1 MKYRCFDMKHGEKKK
16 KKIRR
21 LIIILLVFLGLSVW
35 SWVPFRE
42 NFKVSLKD
50 EGSYGIRMVLITDL
64 HSCYYGKGQKS
75 LISKIEKE
83 EPDMVMLGGDI
94 FDDKLGDKNA
104 ELLLQSLADKY
115 PCFYVTGNHE
125 FWSGRADEIKE
136 YLESIGVTVLA
147 GDCKT
152 IEKNGVF
159 LDICGVDDPTDMTTM
174 EWKKQL
180 DAAYA
185 KTQESHVR
193 ILLSHRPEKVSVYEE
208 YDFDLILSG
217 HAHAGQFRIPI
228 INRGLYAPDQGFMAK
243 YVDGTYKLSNGSILV
258 VSRGLARESL
268 FMPRFFNHPQILT
281 IEI

>member
-1 MKYRCFDMKHGEKKK
+1 MERNDKKK
-16 KKIRR
+16 KKHKK
-21 LIIILLVFLGLSVW
+21 LTSALLAFLGLSVW

-42 NFKVSLKD
+42 NIKVSLKD
-50 EGSYGIRMVLITDL
+50 EGSYGIRMMLITDL
-64 HSCYYGKGQKS
+64 HSCYYGKGQQS

-83 EPDMVMLGGDI
+83 DPDIVMLGGDI
-94 FDDKLGDKNA
+94 FDDRLGDKNTY
-104 ELLLQSLADKY
+104 LLLEALAPKY

-125 FWSGRADEIKE
+125 YWSGRVDEMKE

-152 IEKNGVF
+152 IEKNGVL
-159 LDICGVDDPTDMTTM
+159 LDICGVDDPTEMITAD
-174 EWKKQL
+174 WKKQL
-180 DAAYA
+180 DLAYE
-185 KTQESHVR
+185 KTEESHVR
-193 ILLSHRPEKVSVYEE
+193 ILLSHRPEKVTVYED

-217 HAHAGQFRIPI
+217 HAHGGQFRIPI

-243 YVDGTYKLSNGSILV
+243 YVNGSYELSNGSILI

-281 IEI
+281 IDI